1 MSTTLGAWLEIKAV
15 DAFSSSTRP
24 TYPSPPPPLPPC
36 STITQSL
43 SIIVLRTTHLQT
55 TNLDTFI
62 SQ

>member
-1 MSTTLGAWLEIKAV
+1 MSTTLGAWLEIKVV

-24 TYPSPPPPLPPC
+24 TYPSPPPPPC
-36 STITQSL
+36 STIAQSL

>member
-24 TYPSPPPPLPPC
+24 TYPSPPPC

-43 SIIVLRTTHLQT
+43 SIIVSRTTHLQT

>member
-24 TYPSPPPPLPPC
+24 TYPSPPPPC